1 MKKIT
6 AFLTML
12 TVLLFIFTGC
22 GNSDSEKATG
32 EKTLNASEAFAIE
45 TLNPHAESQGWY
57 TSIYGVTE
65 SLFKMADDSSVEPML
80 AESATQDGNVWTV
93 KLNANACFS
102 NGDPVTADMVIR
114 NLQDAANTNTRYA
127 YLLDYT
133 YEAVDDNTLT
143 ITTNEVYPT
152 LINDLANP
160 ELAIV
165 DLDNSGEMNDT
176 LIATGPFM
184 VSSFEPGGTVEVV
197 KNDNYW
203 NGDVQLDG
211 AVFYY
216 MPDSS
221 TSMTAMQNGEIDA
234 YTSVTADAAEI
245 FEKDPDTYTLTTIP
259 ATRLQFYI
267 LNVDTLDDSV
277 RAAINLTVDGEAI
290 ASYLNGTVTATVG
303 PFSSDSAY
311 GQVTKPSVNTDEA
324 KSLLEDDGYTMNSDG
339 YYEKDGEELT
349 LNVGYYAARSLDTVA
364 TVMQEEL
371 KAVGIKAELNVEE
384 DPDSTYIATGDFD
397 VALYCM
403 IADLS
408 CDPYY
413 FINATIADGATYNCG
428 GFESAD
434 AQSLIDQLKVET
446 DIDKRADLANQI
458 VQIAIDDNAFGYVA
472 LFNKITVTR
481 NGVSNVGENCPFDFY
496 FLNADTDMN

>member
-6 AFLTML
+6 VFLAML
-12 TVLLFIFTGC
+12 TVLLFTFTGC
-22 GNSDSEKATG
+22 GSTGSDDATG
-32 EKTLNASEAFAIE
+32 EKILHVSESFAIE

-65 SLFKMADDSSVEPML
+65 SLFKMSDDSTIEPLL
-80 AESATQDGNVWTV
+80 AKSATQDGNVWTIV
-93 KLNANACFS
+93 LNPDVCFS

-114 NLQDAANTNTRYA
+114 NLQDAGNANTRYT
-127 YLLDYT
+127 YLLDYA

-143 ITTNEVYPT
+143 ITTDEVYPT

-176 LIATGPFM
+176 LIATGPFV
-184 VSSFEPGGTVEVV
+184 VSSFESGGTVEVA
-197 KNDNYW
+197 KSENYW

-221 TSMTAMQNGEIDA
+221 TAMTAMQNGEIDT

-245 FEKDPDTYTLTTIP
+245 YAEDPDTYTLTTVP

-267 LNVDTLDDSV
+267 LNMDTMDDSV
-277 RAAINLTVDGEAI
+277 RAAINLTVDGDAI
-290 ASYLNGTVTATVG
+290 ASYLGGTVTATVG

-311 GQVTKPSVNTDEA
+311 GQVTKPAVDTDEA
-324 KSLLEDDGYTMNSDG
+324 KSLLEADGYTMNSDG

-349 LNVGYYAARSLDTVA
+349 LNVAYYAARSLDTVA
-364 TVMQEEL
+364 TLMQEEL
-371 KAVGIKAELNVEE
+371 KAIGIKAELTVEE

-397 VALYCM
+397 IALYCM

-413 FINATIADGATYNCG
+413 FINATLSEGAVYNCG
-428 GFESAD
+428 GFESEEV
-434 AQSLIDQLKVET
+434 QSLIDQLKVET
-446 DIDKRADLANQI
+446 DVDQRAVLANQI
-458 VQIAIDDNAFGYVA
+458 VQAVIDDNAFGYVA
-472 LFNKITVTR
+472 LFNKITVTS
-481 NGVSNVGENCPFDFY
+481 NGVTNVCENSPFDFY
-496 FLNADTDMN
+496 FLNADTDMD